1 MNRITNSRAYQK
13 AQRLVS
19 ATIASPAKLLSLAGS
34 ARKKASK
41 NARSKVSDL
50 LEPIKASYRL
60 IQAYASGTYR
70 DISLENFGLIVAA
83 MIYFVMPIDAMP
95 DFIAGL
101 GLADDATLLAW
112 TFSKVKEEL
121 ERFLNWEQQQ
131 DSPDKLDSP

>member
-1 MNRITNSRAYQK
+1 LNRITNSRAYQK

-34 ARKKASK
+34 AQKKASR
-41 NARSKVSDL
+41 NARSKVTDL
-50 LEPIKASYRL
+50 LGPIKASYRL
-60 IQAYASGTYR
+60 IQAYASGKYR

-112 TFSKVKEEL
+112 TFAKVKEEL
-121 ERFLNWEQQQ
+121 DRFSNWEQQQ
-131 DSPDKLDSP
+131 DKPDEPEEP